1 MEPTGVDVERLEM
14 GAQQNHGKVEP
25 RAGRVHL
32 VSHPHNS
39 AQLPCFRQVPSVK
52 CVERVQDVSVACTCG
67 IYFPSRSI
75 LVAYSQN
82 TPCNISACTVYTP
95 SGYQWPVRSCN
106 HICTCISSVPWQE
119 ECYRDAETT
128 PTTCGLVYEITQ
140 LRHADDDIK
149 RRRIR

>member
-1 MEPTGVDVERLEM
+1 MERLEM
-14 GAQQNHGKVEP
+14 GAQQNPGKVEP

-39 AQLPCFRQVPSVK
+39 AKLPCFRQVPSVK
-52 CVERVQDVSVACTCG
+52 CVGRVHDVSVACTCG

-82 TPCNISACTVYTP
+82 TPCNISACTVSTP
-95 SGYQWPVRSCN
+95 RGFQWPARSCN
-106 HICTCISSVPWQE
+106 GICTCISSVPWQE
-119 ECYRDAETT
+119 ECYRYTKKCDR
-128 PTTCGLVYEITQ
+128 VYEITK

-149 RRRIR
+149 RRRILRGRLRWRW

>member
-14 GAQQNHGKVEP
+14 GAQQNPGKVEP

-39 AQLPCFRQVPSVK
+39 AKLPCFRQVPSVK
-52 CVERVQDVSVACTCG
+52 CVGRVHDVPVACTCG

-82 TPCNISACTVYTP
+82 TPCNISAGDREAIGRSDEVRFPAFANAFPALNEHAIHLVFAVTVDT
-95 SGYQWPVRSCN
+95 
-106 HICTCISSVPWQE
+106 
-119 ECYRDAETT
+119 
-128 PTTCGLVYEITQ
+128 LV
-140 LRHADDDIK
+140 
-149 RRRIR
+149 